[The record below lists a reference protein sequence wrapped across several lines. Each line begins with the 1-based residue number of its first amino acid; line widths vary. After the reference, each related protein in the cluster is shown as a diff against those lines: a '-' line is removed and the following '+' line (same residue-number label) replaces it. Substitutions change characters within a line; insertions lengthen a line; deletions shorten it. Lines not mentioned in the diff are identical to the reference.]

1 MAKTNFSKG
10 DCVKGKKWSGAEIK
24 GVYEYTY
31 DDGSHCVLEVAN
43 GERFNIKQNDLEL
56 ASEDEAKEIKK
67 LQKEKHL
74 KLHDKADS
82 MSVVKDLVKD
92 EEETKEELDIALAGD
107 ETEEL
112 AETESLDVEGTEL
125 D

>member
-31 DDGSHCVLEVAN
+31 DDGSHCVLDVTN
-43 GERFNIKQNDLEL
+43 GKRFNIKPKDLEL

>member
-43 GERFNIKQNDLEL
+43 GKRFNIKQKDLEL

>member
-24 GVYEYTY
+24 GIYEYAY
-31 DDGSHCVLEVAN
+31 DDGSHCVLEVSS
-43 GERFNIKQNDLEL
+43 GKRFNVKEKEL
-56 ASEDEAKEIKK
+56 QMADEEEAKEIKK

>member
-1 MAKTNFSKG
+1 MAKTEFSKG
-10 DCVKGKKWSGAEIK
+10 DCVKGKKWSGSEII

-43 GERFNIKQNDLEL
+43 GKRFNIKPKDLEL

-67 LQKEKHL
+67 LQKENHL

-82 MSVVKDLVKD
+82 MQVVKDLVKD

-112 AETESLDVEGTEL
+112 AETESLDVEGTEI

>member
-1 MAKTNFSKG
+1 MAKINFSKG

-24 GVYEYTY
+24 GIYEYTY
-31 DDGSHCVLEVAN
+31 DDGSHCVLEVKN
-43 GERFNIKQNDLEL
+43 GKRFNIKEKDLEL

-67 LQKEKHL
+67 LQKENHL

-82 MSVVKDLVKD
+82 MQVVKNLVKD
-92 EEETKEELDIALAGD
+92 EEETKEELDIALAG
-107 ETEEL
+107 EEEEL

>member
-43 GERFNIKQNDLEL
+43 GKRFNIKPKDLEL

-67 LQKEKHL
+67 LQKENHL

>member
-1 MAKTNFSKG
+1 MAKINFSKG

-31 DDGSHCVLEVAN
+31 DDGSHCVLEVEN
-43 GERFNIKQNDLEL
+43 GKRFNIKPKDLEL

-112 AETESLDVEGTEL
+112 AETESLDVEGTEI

>member
-24 GVYEYTY
+24 GVYEYAY
-31 DDGSHCVLEVAN
+31 DDGSHCVLEVSS
-43 GERFNIKQNDLEL
+43 GKRFNIKEKDLEL

>member
-1 MAKTNFSKG
+1 MAKTIFSKG

-24 GVYEYTY
+24 GIYEYAY
-31 DDGSHCVLEVAN
+31 DDGSHCVLEVSS
-43 GERFNIKQNDLEL
+43 GKRFNVKEKEL
-56 ASEDEAKEIKK
+56 QMADEEEAKEIKK
-67 LQKEKHL
+67 LQKENHL

-82 MSVVKDLVKD
+82 MQVVKDLVKD